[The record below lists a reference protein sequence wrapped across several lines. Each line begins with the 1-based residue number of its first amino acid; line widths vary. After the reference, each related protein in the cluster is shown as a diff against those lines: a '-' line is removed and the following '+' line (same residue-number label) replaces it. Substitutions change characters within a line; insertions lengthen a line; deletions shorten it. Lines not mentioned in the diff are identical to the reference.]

1 MCRGLTALQFP
12 IREHWGLVLHRDH
25 PLARKDS
32 ITPED
37 FIGLPLVMSQQEL
50 GHDKFSN
57 LLGFDMDKLSIV
69 ITFNLA
75 YNAFLIA
82 QEQIG
87 CVLCLEPPDRI
98 RDPLCF
104 RPLSSSPDAL
114 YTSAGRNIGVFASG
128 EAVSGG
134 ISAGS

>member
-1 MCRGLTALQFP
+1 
-12 IREHWGLVLHRDH
+12 
-25 PLARKDS
+25 
-32 ITPED
+32 
-37 FIGLPLVMSQQEL
+37 MSQQEL

-57 LLGFDMDKLSIV
+57 WLGFDMDKLSIV

-104 RPLSSSPDAL
+104 RPLSSSPVHFIHRL
-114 YTSAGRNIGVFASG
+114 EETSAFSRPA